1 MSGLSSMRFSMQPS
15 GNAVF
20 ATLISGTSMRGST
33 SQKALSLCFF
43 TTILS
48 SSTTSPPDT
57 KRRAHANDDFWTT
70 ADLENKLLD
79 FRTYFNNHRRHSA
92 RQGRTPDTAVAP
104 SVANLRSFRWQPH
117 CRSLYQTPIAALFS
131 KDSRLRCGIR
141 STSVMPPRNHSV
153 FLHRNV
159 LRGSD
164 RVTATECVPN
174 MRPSSLSQSDYQ

>member
-1 MSGLSSMRFSMQPS
+1 MSGRSSMRFSMQPS

-79 FRTYFNNHRRHSA
+79 FRTYFNNHRRH
-92 RQGRTPDTAVAP
+92 T
-104 SVANLRSFRWQPH
+104 RSEEHTSELQ
-117 CRSLYQTPIAALFS
+117 
-131 KDSRLRCGIR
+131 SRLHLVCRLLLEKKNYR
-141 STSVMPPRNHSV
+141 H
-153 FLHRNV
+153 H
-159 LRGSD
+159 
-164 RVTATECVPN
+164 
-174 MRPSSLSQSDYQ
+174 